1 MQEHDALYCAADCD
15 VLYLGDAAHGMVPTL
30 GQGAT
35 QALEDA
41 ASAATIISQNYL
53 AGRRDVRQWLTNIA
67 AARETRMRF
76 VMEFSLEATDTM
88 LEGSDP
94 VAGTLHK
101 TEARFMDRLKI
112 LYRNV
117 GLGANSNPS
126 HAA

>member
-1 MQEHDALYCAADCD
+1 
-15 VLYLGDAAHGMVPTL
+15 MVPTL

-41 ASAATIISQNYL
+41 ACAATIITRNYL
-53 AGRRDVRQWLTNIA
+53 AGRRNIRQWLTNIA
-67 AARETRMRF
+67 TAREARMRF

-101 TEARFMDRLKI
+101 TEPGFMDQLKI
-112 LYRNV
+112 LYRDV
-117 GLGANSNPS
+117 GLPTNSNPS